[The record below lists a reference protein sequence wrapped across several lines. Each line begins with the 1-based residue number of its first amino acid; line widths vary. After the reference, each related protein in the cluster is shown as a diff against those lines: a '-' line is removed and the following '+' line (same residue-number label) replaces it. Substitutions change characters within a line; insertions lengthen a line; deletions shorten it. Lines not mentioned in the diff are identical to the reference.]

1 MRVKISFEKKN
12 EENMT
17 KKLKDMGISDPISS
31 D

>member
-12 EENMT
+12 EDNMT